1 MPERLPQHKHCIACG
16 RAVSPKDEYCSES
29 CEQERTDILAKKK
42 RQLLLLY
49 AISVGVVVVAF
60 ILAMVP
66 T

>member
-1 MPERLPQHKHCIACG
+1 MTCG

-29 CEQERTDILAKKK
+29 CERKRDETLQKKK

-60 ILAMVP
+60 LLTVV
-66 T
+66 